1 MLSHE
6 MILNAATFGFL
17 HNSIR
22 FIWRESRIGRDWCL
36 KEMKQKKYNE
46 KFWEAESRNDS
57 PRFFCA
63 T

>member
-1 MLSHE
+1 MLSHV

-22 FIWRESRIGRDWCL
+22 FISLESWIGRDWCL

-57 PRFFCA
+57 PRFFC
-63 T
+63 TT